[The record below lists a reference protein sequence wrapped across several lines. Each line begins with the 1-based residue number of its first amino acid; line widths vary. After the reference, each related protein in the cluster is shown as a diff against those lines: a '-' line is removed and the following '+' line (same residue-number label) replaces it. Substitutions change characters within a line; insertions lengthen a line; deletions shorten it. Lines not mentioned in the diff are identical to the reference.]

1 MKTLILE
8 FLAFACI
15 ISSILV
21 ITSRNPVIAVI
32 YLISVFI
39 NAACYLLMLG
49 IGFIGLTY
57 LLLYVG
63 AITILFL
70 FVIMSINIKLTDIM
84 EAGTQ
89 YTQNIPLAI
98 SIGIFFIYE
107 LVRILPYSILS
118 LGSNLGSNVPLLNYP
133 IKAFK
138 WINDQFILQNS
149 SNYSNNIKTQVESL
163 LSEEVAKKLFGLE
176 QNFDQLKEKEG
187 CFARSQMF
195 ISEGQRSPLKVIIE
209 DNSSP
214 YPLSHWLPSKYCK
227 GEGDNNLGEIMNYL
241 TKDTLNNS
249 LISINNTPILPSA
262 HSYNETIDGILS
274 NLIQLSSLGQELYT
288 HGVSWLIICGIIL
301 LLSLLCPTIITRSP
315 RYPYN

>member
-1 MKTLILE
+1 MKTFILE

-39 NAACYLLMLG
+39 NAACYLLILG
-49 IGFIGLTY
+49 IDFIGLTY

-89 YTQNIPLAI
+89 YTKNIPLAI

-107 LVRILPYSILS
+107 LVSILPYSILR
-118 LGSNLGSNVPLLNYP
+118 LGDNLGANVSLLNYP

-138 WINDQFILQNS
+138 
-149 SNYSNNIKTQVESL
+149 
-163 LSEEVAKKLFGLE
+163 
-176 QNFDQLKEKEG
+176 
-187 CFARSQMF
+187 
-195 ISEGQRSPLKVIIE
+195 
-209 DNSSP
+209 
-214 YPLSHWLPSKYCK
+214 
-227 GEGDNNLGEIMNYL
+227 
-241 TKDTLNNS
+241 
-249 LISINNTPILPSA
+249 
-262 HSYNETIDGILS
+262 
-274 NLIQLSSLGQELYT
+274 
-288 HGVSWLIICGIIL
+288 
-301 LLSLLCPTIITRSP
+301 
-315 RYPYN
+315 

>member
-1 MKTLILE
+1 MKTFILE

-49 IGFIGLTY
+49 LGFIGLTY

-89 YTQNIPLAI
+89 YTQNIPLAL

-107 LVRILPYSILS
+107 LLSILPNFILS
-118 LGSNLGSNVPLLNYP
+118 VGASFGSNISLINYP
-133 IKAFK
+133 MKAFK
-138 WINDQFILQNS
+138 WINDQFIYRNS
-149 SNYSNNIKTQVESL
+149 SQNQMEIESL
-163 LSEEVAKKLFGLE
+163 FSDSEQILVNIGE
-176 QNFDQLKEKEG
+176 QKIDHLKSLGNGEI
-187 CFARSQMF
+187 SQ
-195 ISEGQRSPLKVIIE
+195 IIE
-209 DNSSP
+209 
-214 YPLSHWLPSKYCK
+214 
-227 GEGDNNLGEIMNYL
+227 EININKNTENHINIMDLLDKLNDYK
-241 TKDTLNNS
+241 TETLNDYYY
-249 LISINNTPILPSA
+249 INALSTSE
-262 HSYNETIDGILS
+262 SYNEQIDGILS

-288 HGVSWLIICGIIL
+288 HGVSWLMICGIIL

-315 RYPYN
+315 KQGD

>member
-1 MKTLILE
+1 MKNFFLE
-8 FLAFACI
+8 LLAFACI

-49 IGFIGLTY
+49 VGFIGLTY

-107 LVRILPYSILS
+107 IITILPNSIL
-118 LGSNLGSNVPLLNYP
+118 NLGSSFGANISLLNYP

-138 WINDQFILQNS
+138 WINDQFIHSYS
-149 SNYSNNIKTQVESL
+149 SSTPTQIESL
-163 LSEEVAKKLFGLE
+163 LSDSEQIVEQIEVLE
-176 QNFDQLKEKEG
+176 HK
-187 CFARSQMF
+187 
-195 ISEGQRSPLKVIIE
+195 IE
-209 DNSSP
+209 
-214 YPLSHWLPSKYCK
+214 
-227 GEGDNNLGEIMNYL
+227 YL
-241 TKDTLNNS
+241 TETGLNNGNILKIVEEININNKIESNKIVMDLVEILNEYKTETLNSYNYITAFS
-249 LISINNTPILPSA
+249 SSE
-262 HSYNETIDGILS
+262 SYNEQIDGILS

-288 HGVSWLIICGIIL
+288 HGVSWLMITGIIL

-315 RYPYN
+315 KQGD

>member
-1 MKTLILE
+1 MKTFILE
-8 FLAFACI
+8 LLAFACI

-21 ITSRNPVIAVI
+21 ISSRNPVIAVI

-107 LVRILPYSILS
+107 LVSILPYSILRI
-118 LGSNLGSNVPLLNYP
+118 GSSIGANVLLLNYP

-138 WINDQFILQNS
+138 WINDRFIPSYS
-149 SNYSNNIKTQVESL
+149 SNYQT
-163 LSEEVAKKLFGLE
+163 
-176 QNFDQLKEKEG
+176 
-187 CFARSQMF
+187 
-195 ISEGQRSPLKVIIE
+195 PIE
-209 DNSSP
+209 
-214 YPLSHWLPSKYCK
+214 
-227 GEGDNNLGEIMNYL
+227 
-241 TKDTLNNS
+241 S
-249 LISINNTPILPSA
+249 LISDSEKMGVLELKIDNLKDKGFGNTEISKIFEEITISNKMDASTNVLHLDEILNVYEIETLTDYNYISTLPTFD
-262 HSYNETIDGILS
+262 SYNEQIDGILS

-315 RYPYN
+315 KQEN

>member
-1 MKTLILE
+1 MKTFILE
-8 FLAFACI
+8 LLAFVCI

-49 IGFIGLTY
+49 LGFIGLTY

-107 LVRILPYSILS
+107 LISILPYSILR
-118 LGSNLGSNVPLLNYP
+118 LGANFGNNVSLLNYP
-133 IKAFK
+133 IIAFK
-138 WINDQFILQNS
+138 
-149 SNYSNNIKTQVESL
+149 
-163 LSEEVAKKLFGLE
+163 
-176 QNFDQLKEKEG
+176 
-187 CFARSQMF
+187 
-195 ISEGQRSPLKVIIE
+195 
-209 DNSSP
+209 
-214 YPLSHWLPSKYCK
+214 
-227 GEGDNNLGEIMNYL
+227 
-241 TKDTLNNS
+241 
-249 LISINNTPILPSA
+249 
-262 HSYNETIDGILS
+262 
-274 NLIQLSSLGQELYT
+274 
-288 HGVSWLIICGIIL
+288 
-301 LLSLLCPTIITRSP
+301 
-315 RYPYN
+315 